1 MSGIRLVIQPL
12 YLPPN
17 AIRNSISLDNVKNS
31 IEFGRKI
38 YRGYRAFYFLG
49 DCNHGDVG
57 GASRHYSIFF
67 RVRLYR
73 APRVGHLLALFGGYD
88 GYRVY
93 LEA

>member
-1 MSGIRLVIQPL
+1 M
-12 YLPPN
+12 
-17 AIRNSISLDNVKNS
+17 
-31 IEFGRKI
+31 
-38 YRGYRAFYFLG
+38 FYFLG
-49 DCNHGDVG
+49 DSNHGDFG

-73 APRVGHLLALFGGYD
+73 APRVGHLLALFGVYD

>member
-17 AIRNSISLDNVKNS
+17 DIRNFISLENIKN
-31 IEFGRKI
+31 IIKCGRKI

-49 DCNHGDVG
+49 DCNDDDFGGVG
-57 GASRHYSIFF
+57 RHYSIFF

-73 APRVGHLLALFGGYD
+73 APRVGHLLALFGVYD
-88 GYRVY
+88 GFRVY